1 MFFILS
7 KILYFLILPF
17 SWIVI
22 GLVWSVVTK
31 NPTWQRRCRKIA
43 VWVIIIFSN
52 PWLSHQAFE
61 LLEEKPVLLKKS
73 YSVGIVLSGMVETG
87 INIPGQ
93 THLSQSA
100 DRIIE
105 AVKLYNQGTIQ
116 KILIT
121 GGKAEIN
128 FPNEN
133 EGENLVNLLKS
144 LGVPDTAILL
154 ENRARNTFEN
164 AKFTKELLGDQSGDY
179 LLITSAF
186 HMKRASACFRKQNF
200 DIDTYPVDFQVPTEF
215 SWSQLIPKSSAF
227 ENWNTVT
234 KEMVGLIVYKMVGY
248 I

>member
-1 MFFILS
+1 MVW
-7 KILYFLILPF
+7 LI
-17 SWIVI
+17 IV
-22 GLVWSVVTK
+22 
-31 NPTWQRRCRKIA
+31 
-43 VWVIIIFSN
+43 FSN
-52 PWLSHQAFE
+52 PWLSHRALK
-61 LLEEKPVLLKKS
+61 LLEEKPVRLTKS

-87 INIPGQ
+87 IKIPGQ
-93 THLSQSA
+93 AHLSQSA

-121 GGKAEIN
+121 GGKADIS
-128 FPNEN
+128 FPDEN
-133 EGENLVNLLKS
+133 EGADLVNLLTS
-144 LGVPDTAILL
+144 LGVSDTAILL
-154 ENRARNTFEN
+154 ENKARNTFEN
-164 AKFTKELLGDQSGDY
+164 AKFTRDLLGDQSGDY

-200 DIDTYPVDFQVPTEF
+200 DIDMYPVDFQVPTEA

-234 KEMVGLIVYKMVGY
+234 KEMVGLIAYKIVGY